1 MPIDKL
7 VSIIPTNAN
16 ILDLGC
22 GNAIV
27 LENLKKFK
35 KYTGVDIDSKNII
48 SLSKTFK
55 KNENFINADCT
66 HFINTSIDKYNYFLV
81 IDVVHHL
88 PIHKQLPFLKTLMRE
103 PVRLATSDRV
113 LERSVAVQCIL
124 RGGKD
129 PFNNHKLTMQHLIPM
144 PELAASIEAW
154 KKKKSETDI
163 SLGTSEV
170 QSLISDL
177 VVDQDEKCRTT
188 REYVCSGSSNLDF

>member
-1 MPIDKL
+1 MKKKLYYYLRTLIMPIDKL

-27 LENLKKFK
+27 LENLRKFK

-55 KNENFINADCT
+55 KNVNFINADCT

-88 PIHKQLPFLKTLMRE
+88 PIHKQLPFLKTLINKMKKN
-103 PVRLATSDRV
+103 D
-113 LERSVAVQCIL
+113 
-124 RGGKD
+124 
-129 PFNNHKLTMQHLIPM
+129 HLI
-144 PELAASIEAW
+144 I
-154 KKKKSETDI
+154 KDI
-163 SLGTSEV
+163 SNKSKIKAFWNIFHD
-170 QSLISDL
+170 LIISRQFIHYCDFSILYKLIDL
-177 VVDQDEKCRTT
+177 NKYNYEKFIIKKNM
-188 REYVCSGSSNLDF
+188 YDHIFIVIKKLN